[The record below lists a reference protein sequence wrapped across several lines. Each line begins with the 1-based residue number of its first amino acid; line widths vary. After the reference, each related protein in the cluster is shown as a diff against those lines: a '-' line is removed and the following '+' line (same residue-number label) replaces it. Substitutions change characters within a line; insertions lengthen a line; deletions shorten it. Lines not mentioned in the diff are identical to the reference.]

1 MELPVS
7 GLHRLFHTTPSLL
20 SSTSART
27 PTTLE
32 SVTEDAHTYDLLY
45 PEPNT
50 LRQTQ
55 HHAYPLKNGD
65 PSSAALAATSHDD
78 WGGLDIQSPDDVR
91 IIIAQ
96 DGNALA
102 QQPRVLYD
110 SQPPPPLP
118 VTRQAHPSE
127 GPDDGD
133 IPGGLQATGVRR
145 RNTSAQG
152 SQTAPKARHERRSS
166 FAPSPQSQ
174 LTSPTSPNSPEA
186 EFRGAFSNPKLRRS
200 SLRPATGGGES
211 TQSRVARER
220 REETEA
226 LLGCMFGSTGLPLV
240 SSTKLHIKPA
250 GSGVTSNEIASPI
263 ALETP
268 RGIPRR
274 RTPLTRSTT
283 LEELHSFPPP
293 GGSGHSEDTDQ
304 NISRSNKSSI
314 LITRIFSVDA
324 ANPILLPDHVN
335 TETDNPKTDNPN
347 LTSGPFQD
355 QQLQELSVI
364 TAKTEKAKQVKTPT
378 YAVAI
383 ILQLPADRHRSF
395 TPSLHEA
402 TPVLAHSHDR
412 LSQSPKQLGHW
423 TWEDSTHPNGC
434 ISDTDRDIENVID
447 HWNMLN
453 RVASSLETVAQEKIW
468 QLLGRVEA
476 NHARLPVQLPVK
488 AVDIHSYS
496 KQKRLK
502 QPSQRTIQLP
512 SDALQQCTIIQK
524 EAEMA
529 GKRVALALKIRKV
542 IAGQG
547 RWGIWREEARWI
559 EKWAGKR
566 EHNFF
571 FFNLLTAFL
580 GTHTEWVDMLGP
592 SWYRRRHTKQV
603 HQSRRDVSIIEHRT
617 VIVSS
622 DKMAARRLIFLL
634 SAFLPS
640 THVNSVPEEGN
651 RPHSPWSS
659 AGYSQSPPSGISVLR
674 QQSLRRTINRRQRGN
689 RAVANGK
696 RHGRGVSFS
705 GQDLAFTQG
714 LNSTIDPGVQ
724 QHSRRASDARSIRSL
739 PLPISSSESTR
750 KSSSTT
756 TGTAIYDTPIPVP
769 HFSSLSPESLLGTS
783 AEARPGSSGSFASL
797 SLKHTLTRS
806 EGTDHSNTST
816 DSQPMSRWGS
826 MISGFWSTRRGS
838 STDGSDALSSQEG
851 LGISGVPRD
860 RRGSRPMGKLA
871 QMVEEIDKPLETRN
885 GMPNSAKVFASQG
898 PTSVPS
904 LQEISTL
911 PEHSTPAKN
920 IPERPRIEQFPM
932 KLSIDRNDGVVDVDL
947 RMPNSFSSSFASSM
961 SSPKATYT
969 GASSFNESSL
979 YGRNSSHEA
988 FQLAPESTTDVA
1000 GWLKGFHQDFAL
1012 QAVRPYKELKDDIT
1026 RSMRSEPI
1034 QTPPSTGD
1042 PELTPWTEVCTT
1054 LIADAQDFSVTRL
1067 SLRRRSAPSSTSP
1080 TQSPTTQFQTNSPPA
1095 MEEEIVSEKI
1105 MDLDATLIDAVE
1117 RVLAHSTHSSRAHSR
1132 TASPSRPDEG
1142 SALEVPRSECR
1153 RLVLGALEQVARSVG
1168 EEQTGRG
1175 RDVRPG
1181 TEEERGVGLDSTLR
1195 EGVRKWLNGGAGGV

>member
-1 MELPVS
+1 MFMELPVS

-20 SSTSART
+20 SSTSTSARA

-45 PEPNT
+45 PEPST

-78 WGGLDIQSPDDVR
+78 WGGLDIQSPEDVR
-91 IIIAQ
+91 ILIAQ

-102 QQPRVLYD
+102 QLPRVLYD
-110 SQPPPPLP
+110 SQPPSPPP
-118 VTRQAHPSE
+118 ATRHAHSSE
-127 GPDDGD
+127 GAEGDDV
-133 IPGGLQATGVRR
+133 PGGLPATAVRR
-145 RNTSAQG
+145 RNTSAL
-152 SQTAPKARHERRSS
+152 APRKVPKAQHERRSS
-166 FAPSPQSQ
+166 FAQIPQSY
-174 LTSPTSPNSPEA
+174 LVSPTSPSSPEA

-200 SLRPATGGGES
+200 SLRPTAGGGES

-250 GSGVTSNEIASPI
+250 GSGITSNGVTSPVASEI
-263 ALETP
+263 P
-268 RGIPRR
+268 RGVARR

-293 GGSGHSEDTDQ
+293 GGSGLAEDAGHV
-304 NISRSNKSSI
+304 SRPNHPSI
-314 LITRIFSVDA
+314 LITRIFSVDSA
-324 ANPILLPDHVN
+324 NSIPLPNHANPEP
-335 TETDNPKTDNPN
+335 ENPN
-347 LTSGPFQD
+347 PQPDTFKD
-355 QQLQELSVI
+355 QQCQNSSVSA
-364 TAKTEKAKQVKTPT
+364 AKTEKAKQVKTPT

-383 ILQLPADRHRSF
+383 VLQLPADRHRPF
-395 TPSLHEA
+395 TSSLHEPS
-402 TPVLAHSHDR
+402 PVSTYGHER
-412 LSQSPKQLGHW
+412 LSQSPRQMGHW
-423 TWEDSTHPNGC
+423 TWEDSTHPYGY

-447 HWNMLN
+447 HWNLLN
-453 RVASSLETVAQEKIW
+453 RVASSLETVAQEKIRD
-468 QLLGRVEA
+468 LLRTFEA
-476 NHARLPVQLPVK
+476 NQTRLPVQSPAK
-488 AVDIHSYS
+488 AADIYS
-496 KQKRLK
+496 NTKQKRLK

-512 SDALQQCTIIQK
+512 SDALQHCAIVQK

-566 EHNFF
+566 EQNFF

-580 GTHTEWVDMLGP
+580 GTHTEWLDMLGP
-592 SWYRRRHTKQV
+592 SWYRRRHVKQAQ
-603 HQSRRDVSIIEHRT
+603 QSRRDVSIIQHRT

-640 THVNSVPEEGN
+640 TYVNPALEDGC

-689 RAVANGK
+689 RAIANSR

-705 GQDLAFTQG
+705 GQDSAFTEG
-714 LNSTIDPGVQ
+714 LNGATDPGVQ
-724 QHSRRASDARSIRSL
+724 QHGRRASDARSIRSL
-739 PLPISSSESTR
+739 PLPISPSESTR

-756 TGTAIYDTPIPVP
+756 TGTAIYDTSIPVP

-806 EGTDHSNTST
+806 EGTDHSNNST
-816 DSQPMSRWGS
+816 DSQSVSRWGS

-838 STDGSDALSSQEG
+838 STDGSDALSPQEG
-851 LGISGVPRD
+851 LGISGLARD
-860 RRGSRPMGKLA
+860 RRGSRPLGRLA
-871 QMVEEIDKPLETRN
+871 QMVEEVDKPLESKL
-885 GMPNSAKVFASQG
+885 GAKALAVSQG
-898 PTSVPS
+898 PTSVPK
-904 LQEISTL
+904 LQDVSTL
-911 PEHSTPAKN
+911 PEQSTPARN
-920 IPERPRIEQFPM
+920 IPERPKIEQFPM

-961 SSPKATYT
+961 SSPKATHT
-969 GASSFNESSL
+969 GASSFNDSSL

-988 FQLAPESTTDVA
+988 FQPTPESTVDVA
-1000 GWLKGFHQDFAL
+1000 GWLKGYHQDFSL
-1012 QAVRPYKELKDDIT
+1012 QAVRPYKELKDDII
-1026 RSMRSEPI
+1026 RSMRFEPI
-1034 QTPPSTGD
+1034 QIPTPFAGD
-1042 PELTPWTEVCTT
+1042 PALTPWMEVCTT
-1054 LIADAQDFSVTRL
+1054 LIADAQDFSVTRI
-1067 SLRRRSAPSSTSP
+1067 SLRRRLVPTSTSP
-1080 TQSPTTQFQTNSPPA
+1080 TQSTTTQFSNNSSSA
-1095 MEEEIVSEKI
+1095 VEEEIISEKI

-1132 TASPSRPDEG
+1132 TVSPSRPDEG
-1142 SALEVPRSECR
+1142 SVLEVPRSECR
-1153 RLVLGALEQVARSVG
+1153 RLVLGALEQVAKSVG
-1168 EEQTGRG
+1168 EEQSGRG

-1181 TEEERGVGLDSTLR
+1181 AEGERGVGLDSTLR
-1195 EGVRKWLNGGAGGV
+1195 EGVRKWLNGGAGVV